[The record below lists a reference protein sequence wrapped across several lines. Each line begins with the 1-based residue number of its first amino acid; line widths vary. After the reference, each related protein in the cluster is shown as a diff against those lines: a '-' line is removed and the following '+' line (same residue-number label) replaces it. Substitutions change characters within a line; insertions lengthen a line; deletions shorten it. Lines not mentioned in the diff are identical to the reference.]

1 MTRQISFSKFGNRV
15 LPAFRNK
22 INKAESTE
30 DLKKFFVYTI
40 KDLFDNVF
48 TGELD
53 FDYEDIALDPS
64 SSCNF
69 TISERL
75 LDDGIF
81 VASWKDSDLPKIV
94 GDLAGTAMNRYKH
107 LGKNPAKSEAKI
119 RK

>member
-1 MTRQISFSKFGNRV
+1 MTRQISFSKFGNKA

-22 INKAESTE
+22 INQAESTE

-48 TGELD
+48 TGRID
-53 FDYEDIALDPS
+53 IDYEDIVLDPT

-75 LDDGIF
+75 MDDGTF
-81 VASWKDSDLPKIV
+81 VSSWKDSDLPRIV
-94 GDLAGTAMNRYKH
+94 GDLATTAIKRYKH
-107 LGKNPAKSEAKI
+107 LDKNPAKSEAKI
-119 RK
+119 RM